1 MRSLIFNRFGDPSE
15 VLTLEEVA
23 SPEPGPGE
31 VRVRVG
37 ARSIN
42 PSDVLT
48 VRGQYG
54 RRPKL
59 PATPG
64 YESAGTID
72 AVGPG
77 VTHWKVGQRV
87 IPLGIEGTWQEQ
99 LIVPEQAMMPTPE
112 GLPDK
117 IACQLLA
124 NPLTAQLLLFEILD
138 AKAGDWVVQTA
149 AGSTLGQLMI
159 QLAKLNGINLINVI
173 RSRRGV
179 ESLKAAGAEH
189 IVVTEDED
197 MAARFTE
204 IAGKNPITK
213 AVDAVAGET
222 GAKLASALGFGA
234 TLVVYGALSMA
245 PMPLDAGR
253 LIFRGLVVK
262 GFWLTDWFRTSSKE
276 TKEKTLGEVA
286 KLLAS
291 GQLVPPVEAEYDL
304 ADVHAAIVHSERPGR
319 TGKIVLVG

>member
-15 VLTLEEVA
+15 VLTLEEVP

>member
-1 MRSLIFNRFGDPSE
+1 MRSLIFHRFGEPSD
-15 VLTLEEVA
+15 VLALEEVPT
-23 SPEPGPGE
+23 PEPGPGE
-31 VRVRVG
+31 VRVRLG

-64 YESAGTID
+64 YEGAGTID
-72 AVGPG
+72 AVGPD
-77 VTHWKVGQRV
+77 VTHWRVGQRV
-87 IPLGIEGTWQEQ
+87 IPLGVEGTWQEAV
-99 LIVPEQAMMPTPE
+99 IAPATAVMATPE
-112 GLPDK
+112 GLPDQ

-124 NPLTAQLLLFEILD
+124 NPLTAWLLLELLD

-179 ESLKAAGAEH
+179 DALKAAGAEH
-189 IVVTEDED
+189 VVVTEDED
-197 MAARFTE
+197 VGQRFAE
-204 IAGKNPITK
+204 IAGRTPITK

-222 GAKLASALGFGA
+222 GAKVANALGYGA
-234 TLVVYGALSMA
+234 TLVVYGALSMQ
-245 PMPLDAGR
+245 PLPLDAGR
-253 LIFRGLVVK
+253 LIFRGLTVR
-262 GFWLTDWFRTSSKE
+262 GFWLTDWFRTVTRE
-276 TKEKTLGEVA
+276 VRERTLDEVG

-291 GQLVPPVEAEYDL
+291 GRLAPPVEAEYDL
-304 ADVHAAIVHSERPGR
+304 ADVHAAIAHSERPGR
-319 TGKIVLVG
+319 TGKILLVG

>member
-1 MRSLIFNRFGDPSE
+1 MRSLIFNRFGEPSD
-15 VLTLEEVA
+15 VLTLEDVPA
-23 SPEPGPGE
+23 PEPGEGQ
-31 VRVRVG
+31 VRVRLG

-64 YESAGTID
+64 YEAAGTID

-77 VTHWKVGQRV
+77 VTGWQVGQRV
-87 IPLGIEGTWQEQ
+87 IPLGIEGTWQEAIIAPAKA
-99 LIVPEQAMMPTPE
+99 LMATPE

-117 IACQLLA
+117 IACQMLA
-124 NPLTAQLLLFEILD
+124 NPLTAHLLLFDLLD

-159 QLAKLNGINLINVI
+159 QLAKLNGVNLINVI
-173 RSRRGV
+173 RSRGGV
-179 ESLKAAGAEH
+179 EALKAAGAEH
-189 IVVTEDED
+189 VVVTEDED
-197 MAARFTE
+197 LAARFTE
-204 IAGKNPITK
+204 IAGKTPITK

-222 GAKLASALGFGA
+222 GGKLATALGFGA
-234 TLVVYGALSMA
+234 TLVVYGALSMQ
-245 PMPLDAGR
+245 PIPLDAGR
-253 LIFRGLVVK
+253 LIFRGLTVK
-262 GFWLTDWFRTSSKE
+262 GFWLTDWFRTATRE
-276 TKEKTLGEVA
+276 TRDKTLGEIG

-304 ADVHAAIVHSERPGR
+304 ADVQAAIVHSERPGR
-319 TGKIVLVG
+319 TGKIILVG

>member
-15 VLTLEEVA
+15 VLTLEEVP

-124 NPLTAQLLLFEILD
+124 NPLTAQLLLFEVLD

>member
-124 NPLTAQLLLFEILD
+124 NPLTAQLLLFEVLD

>member
-1 MRSLIFNRFGDPSE
+1 MRSLIFHRFGEPSE
-15 VLTLEEVA
+15 VLALEEVPT
-23 SPEPGPGE
+23 PEPGPGQ
-31 VRVRVG
+31 VRVRLG

-64 YESAGTID
+64 YESAGTIE
-72 AVGPG
+72 ALGPD
-77 VTHWKVGQRV
+77 VTGWRVGQRV
-87 IPLGIEGTWQEQ
+87 IPLGIEGTWAEAI
-99 LIVPEQAMMPTPE
+99 LVPEQAMLPTPE
-112 GLPDK
+112 GLPDT

-124 NPLTAQLLLFEILD
+124 NPLTAYLLLELLD

-179 ESLKAAGAEH
+179 DALKAAGAEH
-189 IVVTEDED
+189 VVVTEDED
-197 MAARFTE
+197 LADRFAA
-204 IAGKNPITK
+204 IAGKAPITK

-222 GAKLASALGFGA
+222 GARLANALGYGA
-234 TLVVYGALSMA
+234 TLVVYGALSMT

-253 LIFRGLVVK
+253 LIFRGLTVK
-262 GFWLTDWFRTSSKE
+262 GFRLTDWFRVTPPE
-276 TKEKTLGEVA
+276 TRNRTVGAVA
-286 KLLAS
+286 KLLGS
-291 GQLVPPVEAEYDL
+291 GKIVPPVEAEYDL
-304 ADVHAAIVHSERPGR
+304 ADVHAAIAHSERPGR

>member
-1 MRSLIFNRFGDPSE
+1 MRSLILNRFGDPSE
-15 VLTLEEVA
+15 VLALEEVPT
-23 SPEPGPGE
+23 PEPGPGE
-31 VRVRVG
+31 VRVRLA
-37 ARSIN
+37 ARPIN

-54 RRPKL
+54 RRPTL

-72 AVGPG
+72 AVGAG
-77 VTHWKVGQRV
+77 VVDWTVGQRV
-87 IPLGIEGTWQEQ
+87 IPLGVQGTWQES
-99 LIVPEQAMMPTPE
+99 IIAPEKALMATPE
-112 GLPDK
+112 GLPDR
-117 IACQLLA
+117 IACQMLA
-124 NPLTAQLLLFEILD
+124 NPLTAHLLLFALLD

-179 ESLKAAGAEH
+179 DALKAAGAEH

-197 MAARFTE
+197 MLARFTA
-204 IAGKNPITK
+204 ITGKTPVTK

-234 TLVVYGALSMA
+234 TLIVYGSLSMA
-245 PMPLDAGR
+245 PMPIEAGR
-253 LIFRGLVVK
+253 LIFRGLTIK
-262 GFWLTDWFRTSSKE
+262 GFWLIDWFRTT
-276 TKEKTLGEVA
+276 TKEVRDKTLGDVA

-291 GQLVPPVEAEYDL
+291 GQLVPPIEAEYDL
-304 ADVHAAIVHSERPGR
+304 ADVQAAIAHSERPGR
-319 TGKIVLVG
+319 TGKIILVG

>member
-1 MRSLIFNRFGDPSE
+1 MRSLIFHRFGDPSE

-23 SPEPGPGE
+23 TPEPGPGE
-31 VRVRVG
+31 VRVRLG

-64 YESAGTID
+64 YEAAGTID
-72 AVGPG
+72 AIGAD
-77 VTHWKVGQRV
+77 VTAWQVGQRV
-87 IPLGIEGTWQEQ
+87 IPLGVEGTWQESIIASEKA
-99 LIVPEQAMMPTPE
+99 LMATPE
-112 GLPDK
+112 GLPDQ

-124 NPLTAQLLLFEILD
+124 NPLTAHLLLFDLLD

-173 RSRRGV
+173 RSRSGV
-179 ESLKAAGAEH
+179 EALKAAGADH
-189 IVVTEDED
+189 VVVTEDED
-197 MAARFTE
+197 MAARFAE
-204 IAGKNPITK
+204 IAGKLPITK

-222 GAKLASALGFGA
+222 GAKLANALGFGA
-234 TLVVYGALSMA
+234 TLVVYGALSMQ
-245 PMPLDAGR
+245 PIPLDAGR

-262 GFWLTDWFRTSSKE
+262 GFWLSDWFRTSTRE
-276 TKEKTLGEVA
+276 TRDRTLGEIG

-291 GQLVPPVEAEYDL
+291 GQLVPPIEAVYDL

>member
-15 VLTLEEVA
+15 VLALEDVPM
-23 SPEPGPGE
+23 PEPGPGE
-31 VRVRVG
+31 VRVRLG

-72 AVGPG
+72 AVGAG
-77 VTHWKVGQRV
+77 VTEWKVGQRV
-87 IPLGIEGTWQEQ
+87 IPLGVEGTWQEAIIASEKA
-99 LIVPEQAMMPTPE
+99 LMPTPD

-117 IACQLLA
+117 IACQMLA
-124 NPLTAQLLLFEILD
+124 NPLTAYLLLFELLD

-159 QLAKLNGINLINVI
+159 QLAKLNGINLINII
-173 RSRRGV
+173 RSRSGV
-179 ESLKAAGAEH
+179 DALKAAGAEH
-189 IVVTEDED
+189 VVVTEDED

-204 IAGKNPITK
+204 IAGKMPITK

-222 GAKLASALGFGA
+222 GGKLASALGFGA
-234 TLVVYGALSMA
+234 TLVVYGALSMQ

-262 GFWLTDWFRTSSKE
+262 GFWLTDWFRSS
-276 TKEKTLGEVA
+276 TKEVRDQSLGEVA
-286 KLLAS
+286 KLLGS
-291 GQLVPPVEAEYDL
+291 GKLVPPVEAEYDL
-304 ADVHAAIVHSERPGR
+304 ADVHAAIAHSERPGR

>member
-1 MRSLIFNRFGDPSE
+1 MRSLIFHRFGDPSE
-15 VLTLEEVA
+15 VLTLEEVPT
-23 SPEPGPGE
+23 PEPGPGQ
-31 VRVRVG
+31 VRVRLG

-64 YESAGTID
+64 YEAAGTID
-72 AVGPG
+72 AIGPG
-77 VTHWKVGQRV
+77 VADWTVGQRV
-87 IPLGIEGTWQEQ
+87 IPLGVEGTWQEA
-99 LIVPEQAMMPTPE
+99 IIAPETALMATPE

-124 NPLTAQLLLFEILD
+124 NPLTAHLLLFELLD
-138 AKAGDWVVQTA
+138 ARAGDWVVQTA

-159 QLAKLNGINLINVI
+159 QLAKLNGINLINII

-179 ESLKAAGAEH
+179 DALKTAGAEH
-189 IVVTEDED
+189 IIVTEDED
-197 MAARFTE
+197 MAARFAE
-204 IAGKNPITK
+204 ITGRTPIIK

-222 GAKLASALGFGA
+222 GGKLANALGFGA
-234 TLVVYGALSMA
+234 TLIVYGALSMA
-245 PMPLDAGR
+245 PIPLDAGR
-253 LIFRGLVVK
+253 LIFRGLTVK
-262 GFWLTDWFRTSSKE
+262 GFWLSDWFRTVTRE
-276 TKEKTLGEVA
+276 TRDRTLGEVA
-286 KLLAS
+286 KLLAT

-304 ADVHAAIVHSERPGR
+304 ADAHAAIAHSERPGR

>member
-15 VLTLEEVA
+15 VLMLEDVP

-31 VRVRVG
+31 VRVRLG

-64 YESAGTID
+64 YECAGTID

-77 VTHWKVGQRV
+77 VTDWKVGQRV

-99 LIVPEQAMMPTPE
+99 LIVPEKAMMPTPE

-117 IACQLLA
+117 IACQMLA
-124 NPLTAQLLLFEILD
+124 NPLTAQLLLFDLLG

-159 QLAKLNGINLINVI
+159 QLAKLNGINLINII
-173 RSRRGV
+173 RSRSGV
-179 ESLKAAGAEH
+179 ASLKAAGAEH
-189 IVVTEDED
+189 VVVTEDED

-222 GAKLASALGFGA
+222 GAKLANALGFGA
-234 TLVVYGALSMA
+234 TMIVYGALSMA

-253 LIFRGLVVK
+253 LIFRGLTVR
-262 GFWLTDWFRTSSKE
+262 GFWLTDWFRTATKE

-304 ADVHAAIVHSERPGR
+304 ADAHAAIVHSERAGR
-319 TGKIVLVG
+319 TGKIILVG

>member
-1 MRSLIFNRFGDPSE
+1 MRSLIFHRFGDPSE
-15 VLTLEEVA
+15 VLSLEEVPT
-23 SPEPGPGE
+23 PEPGPGQ
-31 VRVRVG
+31 VRVRLG

-72 AVGPG
+72 AVGEG
-77 VTHWKVGQRV
+77 VTDWQVGQRV
-87 IPLGIEGTWQEQ
+87 IPLGIEGTWQEAI
-99 LIVPEQAMMPTPE
+99 LVPEQALMATPE
-112 GLPDK
+112 GLPDR

-124 NPLTAQLLLFEILD
+124 NPLTAHLLLFDVLD

-179 ESLKAAGAEH
+179 AALKAAGAEH
-189 IVVTEDED
+189 VVVTEDED
-197 MAARFTE
+197 MAARFAE
-204 IAGKNPITK
+204 IAGKMPITK

-222 GAKLASALGFGA
+222 GAKLVAALGYGA

-245 PMPLDAGR
+245 PLPLDAGR

-262 GFWLTDWFRTSSKE
+262 GFWLTDWFRTSTGE
-276 TKEKTLGEVA
+276 TRAKTLGEVA

>member
-1 MRSLIFNRFGDPSE
+1 MRSLIFHRFGDPSE
-15 VLTLEEVA
+15 VLALEEVPT
-23 SPEPGPGE
+23 PEPGPGE
-31 VRVRVG
+31 VRVRLG

-64 YESAGTID
+64 YEGAGTID
-72 AVGPG
+72 AVGPD
-77 VTHWKVGQRV
+77 VTQWKVGQRV
-87 IPLGIEGTWQEQ
+87 IPLGVEGTWQEAVIASEKA
-99 LIVPEQAMMPTPE
+99 LMATPE

-117 IACQLLA
+117 IACQMLA
-124 NPLTAQLLLFEILD
+124 NPLTAQLLFELLD

-179 ESLKAAGAEH
+179 EPLKAAGAEH
-189 IVVTEDED
+189 VVVTEDED
-197 MAARFTE
+197 LAERFTQ
-204 IAGKNPITK
+204 IAGKTPITK

-222 GAKLASALGFGA
+222 GAKLANALGFGA
-234 TLVVYGALSMA
+234 TLVVYGALSME
-245 PMPLDAGR
+245 PIPLEAGR
-253 LIFRGLVVK
+253 LIFRGLTVK
-262 GFWLTDWFRTSSKE
+262 GFWLTDWFRSVPRE
-276 TKEKTLGEVA
+276 TRDRTLGEIS

-291 GQLVPPVEAEYDL
+291 GQLVPPIEAEYDL
-304 ADVHAAIVHSERPGR
+304 ADAHKAIVHSERPGR
-319 TGKIVLVG
+319 TGKIVLIG

>member
-1 MRSLIFNRFGDPSE
+1 MRSLIFHRFGDPSE
-15 VLTLEEVA
+15 VLALEEV
-23 SPEPGPGE
+23 PTPQPGPGQ
-31 VRVRVG
+31 VRVRLC

-64 YESAGTID
+64 YEGAGTID
-72 AVGPG
+72 AIGPD
-77 VTHWKVGQRV
+77 VTAWKVGQRV
-87 IPLGIEGTWQEQ
+87 IPLGVEGTWQEAV
-99 LIVPEQAMMPTPE
+99 IAPETAVMATPE
-112 GLPDK
+112 GLPDN

-124 NPLTAQLLLFEILD
+124 NPLTAFLLFDLLD
-138 AKAGDWVVQTA
+138 AHAGDWVVQTA

-159 QLAKLNGINLINVI
+159 QLAKLRGINLINVI

-179 ESLKAAGAEH
+179 EPLRAAGAEH

-197 MAARFTE
+197 MAARFAE
-204 IAGKNPITK
+204 IAGRMPIVK

-222 GAKLASALGFGA
+222 GAKLANALGYGA
-234 TLVVYGALSMA
+234 TLVVYGALSMQ
-245 PMPLDAGR
+245 PIPLDAGR
-253 LIFRGLVVK
+253 LIFRNLTIK
-262 GFWLTDWFRTSSKE
+262 GFWLTDWFRTATQESR
-276 TKEKTLGEVA
+276 TQTLGEVG

-291 GQLVPPVEAEYDL
+291 GQLAPPVEAEYDL
-304 ADVHAAIVHSERPGR
+304 ADAHAAIAHSERPGR
-319 TGKIVLVG
+319 TGKIVLIG

>member
-1 MRSLIFNRFGDPSE
+1 MRSLIFHRFGDPSE
-15 VLTLEEVA
+15 VLALEEVPT
-23 SPEPGPGE
+23 PEPGAGE
-31 VRVRVG
+31 VRVRLG

-64 YESAGTID
+64 YEAAGTIE
-72 AVGPG
+72 AVGPD
-77 VTHWKVGQRV
+77 VTRWEVGQRV
-87 IPLGIEGTWQEQ
+87 IPLGVEGTWQESVIASDKA
-99 LIVPEQAMMPTPE
+99 LMATPE

-117 IACQLLA
+117 IACQMLA
-124 NPLTAQLLLFEILD
+124 NPLTALLLFEMLD

-179 ESLKAAGAEH
+179 EALKAAGAEH
-189 IVVTEDED
+189 VVVTEDED
-197 MAARFTE
+197 LAQRFGE
-204 IAGKNPITK
+204 IAGKLPITK

-222 GAKLASALGFGA
+222 GAKLANALGFGA
-234 TLVVYGALSMA
+234 TLIVYGALSME
-245 PMPLDAGR
+245 PIPLEAGR
-253 LIFRGLVVK
+253 FIFRGLTVK
-262 GFWLTDWFRTSSKE
+262 GFWLTDWFRSTSRE
-276 TKEKTLGEVA
+276 TRDKTLGEIG

-291 GQLVPPVEAEYDL
+291 GKLVPPVEAEYDL
-304 ADVHAAIVHSERPGR
+304 ADVHQAIVHSERPGR

>member
-15 VLTLEEVA
+15 VLALEEV
-23 SPEPGPGE
+23 PTPDPGPGE
-31 VRVRVG
+31 VRVRLG

-77 VTHWKVGQRV
+77 VTDWKIGQRV
-87 IPLGIEGTWQEQ
+87 IPLGIEGTWQEAI
-99 LIVPEQAMMPTPE
+99 IVPEKAMMPTPE

-124 NPLTAQLLLFEILD
+124 NPLTAHLLLFDLLD

-179 ESLKAAGAEH
+179 DALKAAGAEH
-189 IVVTEDED
+189 VVVTEDED
-197 MAARFTE
+197 MAARFAE

-222 GAKLASALGFGA
+222 GAKLANALGFGA
-234 TLVVYGALSMA
+234 TLIVYGALSMA

-262 GFWLTDWFRTSSKE
+262 GFWLTDWFRTVAKE
-276 TKEKTLGEVA
+276 TRDKTLGAVA

-319 TGKIVLVG
+319 TGKIILVG

>member
-1 MRSLIFNRFGDPSE
+1 MRSLIFDRFGDPTE
-15 VLTLEEVA
+15 VLMLADVPM
-23 SPEPGPGE
+23 PEPGPGE
-31 VRVRVG
+31 VRVRLG

-48 VRGQYG
+48 IRGQYG

-64 YESAGTID
+64 YEAAGTID

-77 VTHWKVGQRV
+77 VVDWTVGQRV
-87 IPLGIEGTWQEQ
+87 IPIGVEGAWREAIIASETA
-99 LIVPEQAMMPTPE
+99 LMPTPD

-124 NPLTAQLLLFEILD
+124 NPLTAYLLLFELLD

-159 QLAKLNGINLINVI
+159 QLAKLNGINLINII
-173 RSRRGV
+173 RRRSGV
-179 ESLKAAGAEH
+179 EALKAAGAEH
-189 IVVTEDED
+189 IVVTEDEE

-204 IAGKNPITK
+204 IAGKTPITK

-234 TLVVYGALSMA
+234 TLVIYGTLSMQ

-253 LIFRGLVVK
+253 LLFRGLTIK
-262 GFWLTDWFRTSSKE
+262 GFWLIDWFRNTAKDARD
-276 TKEKTLGEVA
+276 KTLGEIA
-286 KLLAS
+286 KLLGS
-291 GQLVPPVEAEYDL
+291 GQLVPPIEAEYDL
-304 ADVHAAIVHSERPGR
+304 ADAQAAIAHSERPGR

>member
-124 NPLTAQLLLFEILD
+124 NPLTAQLLLFDILD

>member
-1 MRSLIFNRFGDPSE
+1 MRSLIFHRFGDPSE
-15 VLTLEEVA
+15 VLTLEEVPT
-23 SPEPGPGE
+23 PEPGPGQ
-31 VRVRVG
+31 VRVRLG

-64 YESAGTID
+64 YEAAGTID
-72 AVGPG
+72 AIGPG
-77 VTHWKVGQRV
+77 VADWTVGQRV
-87 IPLGIEGTWQEQ
+87 IPLGVEGTWQEA
-99 LIVPEQAMMPTPE
+99 IIAPETALMATPE

-124 NPLTAQLLLFEILD
+124 NPLTAHLLLFELLD
-138 AKAGDWVVQTA
+138 ARAGDWVVQTA

-159 QLAKLNGINLINVI
+159 QLAKLNGINLINII

-179 ESLKAAGAEH
+179 DALKTAGAEH
-189 IVVTEDED
+189 IIVTEDED
-197 MAARFTE
+197 MAARFAE
-204 IAGKNPITK
+204 ITGRTPITK

-222 GAKLASALGFGA
+222 GGKLANALGFGA
-234 TLVVYGALSMA
+234 TLIVYGALSMA
-245 PMPLDAGR
+245 PLPIDAGR
-253 LIFRGLVVK
+253 LIFRGLTVK
-262 GFWLTDWFRTSSKE
+262 GFWLSDWFRTVTRE
-276 TKEKTLGEVA
+276 TRDRTLGEVA
-286 KLLAS
+286 KLLAT

-304 ADVHAAIVHSERPGR
+304 ADAHAAIAHSERPGR

>member
-15 VLTLEEVA
+15 VLTLEEVP

-99 LIVPEQAMMPTPE
+99 LIVPEQAMMPTPD

-124 NPLTAQLLLFEILD
+124 NPLTAQLLLFDVLD

-179 ESLKAAGAEH
+179 DALKAAGAEH

-204 IAGKNPITK
+204 IAGKSPITK

-304 ADVHAAIVHSERPGR
+304 ADAHAAIVHSERPGR
-319 TGKIVLVG
+319 TGKIVLIG

>member
-15 VLTLEEVA
+15 VLTLEEVP

-124 NPLTAQLLLFEILD
+124 NPLTAQLLLFDVLD

-179 ESLKAAGAEH
+179 DALKAAGAEH

-204 IAGKNPITK
+204 IAGKSPITK

-304 ADVHAAIVHSERPGR
+304 ADAHAAIVHSERPGR
-319 TGKIVLVG
+319 TGKIVLIG

>member
-1 MRSLIFNRFGDPSE
+1 MRSLIFNRFGDPTE
-15 VLTLEEVA
+15 VLALEEV
-23 SPEPGPGE
+23 PTPQPGPSQ
-31 VRVRVG
+31 VRVRLG

-64 YESAGTID
+64 YEGAGTID
-72 AVGPG
+72 AVGPD
-77 VTHWKVGQRV
+77 VTLWKVGQRV
-87 IPLGIEGTWQEQ
+87 IPLGVEGTWQESV
-99 LIVPEQAMMPTPE
+99 IASESAVMATPE
-112 GLPDK
+112 GLPDN

-124 NPLTAQLLLFEILD
+124 NPLTAFLLFDLLD
-138 AKAGDWVVQTA
+138 ARAGDWVVQTA

-159 QLAKLNGINLINVI
+159 QLAKLRGINLINVI

-179 ESLKAAGAEH
+179 DPLRAAGAEH

-197 MAARFTE
+197 MAARFAE
-204 IAGKNPITK
+204 IAGRMPIVK

-222 GAKLASALGFGA
+222 GARLANALGYGA
-234 TLVVYGALSMA
+234 TLVVYGALSMQ
-245 PMPLDAGR
+245 PIPLDAGR
-253 LIFRGLVVK
+253 LIFRNLTVK
-262 GFWLTDWFRTSSKE
+262 GFWLTDWFRTATQESR
-276 TKEKTLGEVA
+276 TQTLGEVG

-291 GQLVPPVEAEYDL
+291 GQLAPPVEAEYDL
-304 ADVHAAIVHSERPGR
+304 ADAHAAIAHSERPGR
-319 TGKIVLVG
+319 TGKIVLIG